1 MNDRE
6 LLQAALFFDK
16 VRDDIGKEDFD
27 RYKDVIIDL
36 TAGVLDEWRA
46 NGKDPEELFDMDE
59 MLMLVDTVCIAQ
71 GLMETITTHA
81 GKR

>member
-16 VRDDIGKEDFD
+16 VRDDIGAEDFH
-27 RYKDVIIDL
+27 RHKDIIIDL

-46 NGKDPEELFDMDE
+46 NGKRPEDLFGMDE
-59 MLMLVDTVCIAQ
+59 MLMLVDTVCTAQ
-71 GLMETITTHA
+71 ELMDTLMVHA
-81 GKR
+81 RKG